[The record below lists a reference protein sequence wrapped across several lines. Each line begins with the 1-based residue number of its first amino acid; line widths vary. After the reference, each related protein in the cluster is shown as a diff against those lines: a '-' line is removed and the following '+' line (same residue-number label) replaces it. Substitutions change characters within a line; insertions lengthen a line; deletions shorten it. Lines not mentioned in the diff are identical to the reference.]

1 MVTLSAIQMS
11 NSVPLLC
18 SHFSTM
24 NLTMVG
30 KTLPVLISQVQEFI
44 FDYNLERSINST
56 LNSQTTEGGSEHEVN
71 WNFPGLRK
79 RRVVQQKEG
88 SNRSRGGP
96 QQPGIAE
103 IVLLQQRTVLQVSRN
118 ALCMV
123 YKGHW
128 IFFIFAHSEHTN
140 RQL

>member
-1 MVTLSAIQMS
+1 MRELNFNCCAFF
-11 NSVPLLC
+11 

-56 LNSQTTEGGSEHEVN
+56 LNSQTSSEGGCSEHEVN

-79 RRVVQQKEG
+79 RKVQKTPSSE
-88 SNRSRGGP
+88 SRSRG

-103 IVLLQQRTVLQVSRN
+103 IVLLQQRTVLQVNLLSN
-118 ALCMV
+118 
-123 YKGHW
+123 
-128 IFFIFAHSEHTN
+128 
-140 RQL
+140 

>member
-1 MVTLSAIQMS
+1 MLFFS
-11 NSVPLLC
+11 

-56 LNSQTTEGGSEHEVN
+56 LNSQTSSEESSELELN

-79 RRVVQQKEG
+79 RKVQKTPPEG
-88 SNRSRGGP
+88 KSRGR

-103 IVLLQQRTVLQVSRN
+103 IVLLQQRTVLQV
-118 ALCMV
+118 L
-123 YKGHW
+123 
-128 IFFIFAHSEHTN
+128 
-140 RQL
+140 

>member
-1 MVTLSAIQMS
+1 
-11 NSVPLLC
+11 
-18 SHFSTM
+18 M

-56 LNSQTTEGGSEHEVN
+56 LNSQTTEGATEHEVN

-88 SNRSRGGP
+88 SSRSRGGK
-96 QQPGIAE
+96 QQPGIAGRGEEE
-103 IVLLQQRTVLQVSRN
+103 IRHLLSQPPSADWDQETLGCKQLASPEPKYWRKTLRV
-118 ALCMV
+118 
-123 YKGHW
+123 
-128 IFFIFAHSEHTN
+128 FTPFIE
-140 RQL
+140 

>member
-1 MVTLSAIQMS
+1 
-11 NSVPLLC
+11 
-18 SHFSTM
+18 M

-56 LNSQTTEGGSEHEVN
+56 LNSSQTTEGAASEEHEAN
-71 WNFPGLRK
+71 WNFPGLRR

-88 SNRSRGGP
+88 GSRSRGRQ

-103 IVLLQQRTVLQVSRN
+103 IVLLQQRTVLQVIIN
-118 ALCMV
+118 TLIMV
-123 YKGHW
+123 YQGHRD
-128 IFFIFAHSEHTN
+128 F
-140 RQL
+140 

>member
-1 MVTLSAIQMS
+1 
-11 NSVPLLC
+11 
-18 SHFSTM
+18 M

-56 LNSQTTEGGSEHEVN
+56 LNSQTSNANATAAQEGSSEHEMN

-79 RRVVQQKEG
+79 RKVKKTSQTAASESKL
-88 SNRSRGGP
+88 RG

-103 IVLLQQRTVLQVSRN
+103 IVLLQQRTVLQVN
-118 ALCMV
+118 
-123 YKGHW
+123 W
-128 IFFIFAHSEHTN
+128 IIRWIN
-140 RQL
+140 

>member
-1 MVTLSAIQMS
+1 
-11 NSVPLLC
+11 
-18 SHFSTM
+18 M

-56 LNSQTTEGGSEHEVN
+56 LNSQTNNATASAEGEGSGHEQN

-79 RRVVQQKEG
+79 RKVQKTQSESK
-88 SNRSRGGP
+88 SRA

-103 IVLLQQRTVLQVSRN
+103 IVLLQQRTVLQVNLIILFGELILINSMKYNNIR
-118 ALCMV
+118 V
-123 YKGHW
+123 
-128 IFFIFAHSEHTN
+128 IT
-140 RQL
+140 